1 MNEEE
6 LNPTGLIEMPDY
18 ANLQDPEEQE
28 KLIRAQQ
35 LEDAAEMAVEQPE
48 ATATEQPEPEPEQ
61 PDSNQTDRDEAAA
74 AAHKPFWSPEFQKY
88 HGYNSPNSGVGNM
101 NRALEP
107 LGQGLIDF
115 TTDLLNHI
123 PNVNLPKRAPYN
135 SKVKQT
141 VREISSLVLPM
152 IYTRQAIGGKVS
164 SLQAAKFGP
173 ESVQALGRNSLF
185 KWFADWGLD
194 IGIGVGVDKIAKIQE
209 TDHNLFGSLKKSWP
223 ETWSWIPHNWATNDE
238 DSPDVKEA
246 KNINEGIA
254 FGTVGHFVS
263 GLAKLSKA
271 SSSINRATKWVPQNE
286 TATDYFN
293 RVPEVKS
300 IDIKPGDVVEQ
311 DLKNAT
317 QGLNL
322 DAELDEAALFGQN
335 ATEATTE
342 ARLDQMLENTWE
354 DFKSQ
359 VANDNAWSKPIKD
372 QLDHLQGKVDELDLE
387 VRDAMF
393 GPDGSRMHSVDDTPE
408 IRALKDAP
416 KPTEEWIASKAAER
430 QAIFRQMDEIV
441 DSARNEKAILSENP
455 LEDTLLKGQVAQEA
469 ALDELGAFHKATE
482 TDLDQPLK
490 GVHDLFDAN
499 ELGLRSV
506 DLDGVPGVTVDAVR
520 IAKNIDS
527 QHGALGSIFSEAAL
541 REGLQPHNLTKRTLV
556 KSIVNH
562 IKNSGEYKAI
572 LASGK
577 EIKWSEIDAAG
588 TKLAALMVDPLME
601 PGMLKATLKE
611 FKDMVR
617 GVEAI
622 NDVGYDAAFKSINH
636 YLDEYLSMDVLKAQG
651 YINSSLAGQVS
662 GLAQGARLAQGTAA
676 VEAAQEQILK
686 RLEYLMVE
694 KGITSWQRG
703 AGLANINV
711 WKRIRVLND
720 PDALDD
726 FAKKAA
732 QSHADQY
739 EKIIP
744 KVRETIESLE
754 NIRNE
759 RPEFL
764 EPLLLAY
771 EFSDGNI
778 NTMHK
783 LNDAVEQSLQVWKK
797 AFIDQRPEMPSV
809 VMGSV
814 WSNYFNSVLSASATN
829 LRAAVG
835 NAGGLLGKVIA
846 PFAGALLHRDLE
858 VVKYGFAQHA
868 AIGDTLEKSLTHWNK
883 VFRKAAFDP
892 STVSYI
898 ALDDVKTIQS
908 AQKLEMLNSFA
919 EAASQRG
926 EDGPKYLMQ
935 RVNDMEGI
943 ANSPWFRYGANGMT
957 ASDGFTKAAVANWKA
972 RGDIWLDASKEGNV
986 LTKEQFRE
994 ASNELYE
1001 NMFNKKGFIDD
1012 PEVIYASQEI
1022 ALNLDNAASDAMS
1035 GLIKHIPAIRGFV
1048 LFPKTLTN
1056 MGQVFHRWGPTNM
1069 LAGDFAKIVRRPID
1083 TFSIGEIEEILA
1095 SKNIPLD
1102 QHAIMRFKTLRA
1114 EITGKVAIGSFL
1126 MTGAF
1131 NMAMNDRIHGNGH
1144 WDAGVQRSRGPK
1156 WQKRAFKDLNG
1167 NWHSGEFL
1175 GPLGDWMF
1183 LAADLVDNFDQ
1194 ISEAAIENTAGKL
1207 MYVLAASLTG
1217 KSVLSNLEPMLD
1229 VLQGNPYAANRW
1241 AANSI
1246 NAAFPFAGARN
1257 ELNKLIAPELRVL
1270 DLDVFGQ
1277 LRNKNNWLDI
1287 IDKANKIPD
1296 QFDWVDGDK
1305 IGEPKHWFT
1314 RARNA
1319 FTPFRTT
1326 GKLSPEK
1333 QFLVDI
1339 EFDARPILSK
1349 SSGGI
1354 KYTPEEQSELL
1365 SMIGQDGHFKQTL
1378 RYLMQ
1383 RAKRVNFVARMKEFR
1398 RKGISSSQVDVEKW
1412 EGIHLELDAALR
1424 QSMKFAEHRLST
1436 YDRIKQAEFEK
1447 KQTII
1452 NNRLGNM
1459 PQENNP
1465 LTMRNK

>member
-6 LNPTGLIEMPDY
+6 LNSTELEQTPD
-18 ANLQDPEEQE
+18 LGFQEEEE
-28 KLIRAQQ
+28 KDQMYYQQ
-35 LEDAAEMAVEQPE
+35 L
-48 ATATEQPEPEPEQ
+48 T
-61 PDSNQTDRDEAAA
+61 DEAAA
-74 AAHKPFWSPEFQKY
+74 IKEQLQEKQTDATAPEQAEQPQEQQPQEQTEADPNEPPPNAFTAFYGGGEAFGGKP
-88 HGYNSPNSGVGNM
+88 GNE
-101 NRALEP
+101 LLGETI
-107 LGQGLIDF
+107 GQGLLDF
-115 TTDLLNHI
+115 TTDLINHV
-123 PNVNLPKRAPYN
+123 PNVNLPKRAPYK
-135 SKVKQT
+135 SQVAQT

-152 IYTRQAIGGKVS
+152 VITRKAIGTKVS
-164 SLQAAKFGP
+164 GLQAAKWGP
-173 ESVQALGRNSLF
+173 ESLQALGKNSLF

-223 ETWSWIPHNWATNDE
+223 NTWSWIPSNWATNDE
-238 DSPDVKEA
+238 DGPDTKEA
-246 KNINEGIA
+246 KNITEGVA
-254 FGTVGHFVS
+254 LGTVGHFVS

-271 SSSINRATKWVPQNE
+271 GSSVNRATKWVPQNE
-286 TATDYFN
+286 
-293 RVPEVKS
+293 
-300 IDIKPGDVVEQ
+300 
-311 DLKNAT
+311 
-317 QGLNL
+317 
-322 DAELDEAALFGQN
+322 
-335 ATEATTE
+335 
-342 ARLDQMLENTWE
+342 
-354 DFKSQ
+354 
-359 VANDNAWSKPIKD
+359 
-372 QLDHLQGKVDELDLE
+372 
-387 VRDAMF
+387 
-393 GPDGSRMHSVDDTPE
+393 
-408 IRALKDAP
+408 
-416 KPTEEWIASKAAER
+416 KAATYFKEAETAKLAN
-430 QAIFRQMDEIV
+430 QLS
-441 DSARNEKAILSENP
+441 DSPI
-455 LEDTLLKGQVAQEA
+455 EDTLLKGQVAQEA
-469 ALDELGAFHKATE
+469 ALDELGTFHKVTE
-482 TDLDQPLK
+482 IDLDQPLK

-499 ELGLRSV
+499 EVGLRSV
-506 DLDGVPGVTVDAVR
+506 DLDGMPGVTADAAR
-520 IAKNIDS
+520 IAKNTDS

-556 KSIVNH
+556 KGIVNQ
-562 IKNSGEYKAI
+562 IKSSGEYKAI

-611 FKDMVR
+611 FKDVVR

-636 YLDEYLSMDVLKAQG
+636 YLDEYLNMDVLKAQG
-651 YINSSLAGQVS
+651 YLNTSLAGQVS
-662 GLAQGARLAQGTAA
+662 GLSQGARFAQGTAA

-694 KGITSWQRG
+694 KGVTSWQRG

-711 WKRIRVLND
+711 WQRIRALND
-720 PDALDD
+720 PKALQE
-726 FAKKAA
+726 FADKAA
-732 QSHADQY
+732 RTHASQY
-739 EKIIP
+739 DKIIP

-754 NIRNE
+754 TISKE

-778 NTMHK
+778 HTMHK

-797 AFIDQRPEMPSV
+797 AFIDQRPDMPSA
-809 VMGSV
+809 VMSSV
-814 WSNYFNSVLSASATN
+814 WSNYFNSILSASATN

-835 NAGGLLGKVIA
+835 NAGGLLGKVVA
-846 PFAGALLHRDLE
+846 PFAGAILHRDLDII
-858 VVKYGFAQHA
+858 KYGFAQHS
-868 AIGDTLEKSLTHWNK
+868 AIGDTLEKSLTHWSK
-883 VFRKAAFDP
+883 VFRKASFDP

-898 ALDDVKTIQS
+898 ARDDVKTIQS
-908 AQKLEMLNSFA
+908 AKKLEMLNSFA
-919 EAASQRG
+919 EAASKRG

-935 RVNDMEGI
+935 RVNDMEAI

-957 ASDGFTKAAVANWKA
+957 ASDGFTKATVANWKA
-972 RGDIWLDASKEGNV
+972 RGDIWLDASKDGNV
-986 LTKEQFRE
+986 LTKEQFQE

-1001 NMFNKKGFIDD
+1001 SMFNKKGFIDN
-1012 PEVIYASQEI
+1012 PEITYASQEI
-1022 ALNLDNAASDAMS
+1022 ALNLDNAASESISA
-1035 GLIKHIPAIRGFV
+1035 LIKHIPAVRGFV
-1048 LFPKTLTN
+1048 LFPKTVTN
-1056 MGQVFHRWGPTNM
+1056 MGQAFHRWGPTNM

-1083 TFSIGEIEEILA
+1083 TFSIGEIQEILEA
-1095 SKNIPLD
+1095 KSIPVD
-1102 QHAIMRFKTLRA
+1102 RHALMRFKTLRA

-1126 MTGAF
+1126 MTSAF

-1144 WDAGVQRSRGPK
+1144 WDAQVQRSRGPK
-1156 WQKRAFKDLNG
+1156 WQKRSFKDLNG

-1194 ISEAAIENTAGKL
+1194 ISESAIENTGGKL

-1229 VLQGNPYAANRW
+1229 VMQGNPYAANRW

-1257 ELNKLIAPELRVL
+1257 ELNKLIAPELRIL

-1287 IDKANKIPD
+1287 IDKSNKIPD
-1296 QFDWVDGDK
+1296 QYDWVDGDK
-1305 IGEPKHWFT
+1305 IGEPNSWFT

-1333 QFLVDI
+1333 QFLIDI
-1339 EFDARPILSK
+1339 EYDSRPVLSK
-1349 SSGGI
+1349 SSGGV
-1354 KYTPEEQSELL
+1354 KFTPDEQSEML
-1365 SMIGQDGHFKQTL
+1365 SMIGQNGHFKKTL
-1378 RYLMQ
+1378 KYLMQ
-1383 RAKRVNFVARMKEFR
+1383 RAEKSRFVEQLKEFR
-1398 RKGISSSQVDVEKW
+1398 RKGISSSQVDVTKW
-1412 EGIHLELDAALR
+1412 ENIQVELDAALR
-1424 QSMKFAEHRLST
+1424 QSIRFNEQRLTT
-1436 YDRIKQAEFEK
+1436 YARIKQAEFEK

-1452 NNRLGNM
+1452 NNRLGAM